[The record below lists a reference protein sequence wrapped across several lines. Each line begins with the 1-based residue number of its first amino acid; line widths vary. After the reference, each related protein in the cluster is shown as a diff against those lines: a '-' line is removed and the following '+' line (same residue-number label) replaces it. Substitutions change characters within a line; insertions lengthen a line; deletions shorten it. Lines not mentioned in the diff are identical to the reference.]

1 MRFKAV
7 SSSSGPVW
15 PEAAS
20 ALAFAT
26 GFAYSTK
33 ERSSATVAIS
43 HRERSLSITQPS
55 QSWKSSRRIAS
66 QIPKPITPTRPTTV
80 VAGPDHRRPGGG

>member
-7 SSSSGPVW
+7 SSGSEPVW

-26 GFAYSTK
+26 GFPYSTK
-33 ERSSATVAIS
+33 ERSSAIVASSQRAIAA
-43 HRERSLSITQPS
+43 ITQPS
-55 QSWKSSRRIAS
+55 QTWKASRRIVS
-66 QIPKPITPTRPTTV
+66 QIPKPITPTSPTTV
-80 VAGPDHRRPGGG
+80 VAVPTIPTR